1 MIEDLAMKDDNR
13 LIIELIENKGH
24 NLDDETISSLNKYVE
39 TNLSSLCRITE
50 ILTGIAAYR
59 TLIKQEDEKIESLGG
74 V

>member
-1 MIEDLAMKDDNR
+1 MIEDLDIKDDNR
-13 LIIELIENKGH
+13 LIIELIENKGY

>member
-39 TNLSSLCRITE
+39 TNLSSLFRITE

>member
-1 MIEDLAMKDDNR
+1 MIEDLDIKDDNR
-13 LIIELIENKGH
+13 LIIELIENKGY

-39 TNLSSLCRITE
+39 ANLSSLCRITE

-59 TLIKQEDEKIESLGG
+59 TLIKQEEEKIESLGG